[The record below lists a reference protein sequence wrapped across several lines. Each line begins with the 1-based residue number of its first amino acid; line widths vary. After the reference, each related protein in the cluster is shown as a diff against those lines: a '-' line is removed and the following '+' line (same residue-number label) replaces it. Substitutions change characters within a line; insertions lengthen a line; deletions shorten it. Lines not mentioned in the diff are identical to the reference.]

1 MSSQVKLFL
10 KTTFIFELSDV
21 EPSFGVED
29 DVLKPYPI
37 AEEEEENEEDMPIE
51 EKSIIQRETGELPHF
66 TDCTSNCQM
75 RRRVVR

>member
-1 MSSQVKLFL
+1 MKLFL
-10 KTTFIFELSDV
+10 KSTFIIELSDV

-37 AEEEEENEEDMPIE
+37 AEEENEEDMPIE

>member
-37 AEEEEENEEDMPIE
+37 AEEENEEDMPIE
-51 EKSIIQRETGELPHF
+51 EKSIIQRETGELPQCGIHISQIALQ
-66 TDCTSNCQM
+66 T
-75 RRRVVR
+75 VR